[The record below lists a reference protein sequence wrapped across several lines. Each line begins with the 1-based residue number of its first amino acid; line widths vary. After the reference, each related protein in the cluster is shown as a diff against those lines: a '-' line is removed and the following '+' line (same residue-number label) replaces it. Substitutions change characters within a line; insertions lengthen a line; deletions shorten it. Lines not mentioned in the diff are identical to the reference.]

1 MCARALSPEPCDKA
15 TAVDSKT
22 DSFLLPPHPQPL
34 GAGVGGGEI
43 VPPDRSAVLTHRK
56 KGRDYGPAWKAQAA
70 RAIDL
75 GLVGERLENGNH
87 HHFHLRPTGLQATHK
102 GSKRKSLQN
111 PRKPKASTERE
122 GLTSEPTLHLILSPQ
137 LPQNRRLHIPGTE
150 RPSEST

>member
-56 KGRDYGPAWKAQAA
+56 KGKDYGPAWKAQAA

-75 GLVGERLENGNH
+75 GLVGEGLETETTTTSTSDPQGC
-87 HHFHLRPTGLQATHK
+87 RPHTK
-102 GSKRKSLQN
+102 GAKGKAFRILGN
-111 PRKPKASTERE
+111 PRPVQKGKVSP
-122 GLTSEPTLHLILSPQ
+122 LSP
-137 LPQNRRLHIPGTE
+137 LCI
-150 RPSEST
+150 